1 MDPFLST
8 GNLPFYLDRGQDISA
23 LIEQDQSSI
32 ASKRTSID
40 CKRLITSAF
49 SPQITIASSE
59 EVDKIAAG
67 FGFHSFFQLLK
78 PFGDHIQH
86 KFQIKDSQLV
96 SRVADDFSVR
106 FTRPLSDLLSV
117 QEAEIK
123 ERHKIQLFNQHSFE
137 LLLAEYIQSID
148 LHLKNAKKNNDKA
161 LEILLKDSIYMKF
174 FTKLLSSSTITSFE
188 SINHPVASFIIIS
201 ANDTYD
207 HARHMLI
214 DFKSTK
220 LPEFMSIDDILPIF
234 LIVHDESQESD
245 QKKAF
250 QLKDHIKKQLFADAF
265 VLGLSTNKEANPQML
280 LPPLLSSIDEELQ
293 NTHLTSIGTP
303 TLPASTITSIY
314 QVLIDIIQRKIIPFM
329 EKKIA
334 TWDDQVISPRK
345 SITGRLF
352 NVSKRYFGGSKNQQ
366 TGGEHSSNYNLERG
380 SYGSGSVEAL
390 TRKLADWSFMLRD
403 YRYAYTTYELA
414 RKDFL
419 SDKAWPHLASA
430 QEMAAVSLLMGAT
443 NITSKIKNDTIDPL
457 VDSSNYT
464 FLARCGLKTYALR
477 SILIVSELFCTLR
490 DGWSSAPA
498 ALKWVRKAL
507 SDNLVGRIGKSLLLE
522 RVAYINSIYMSSQA
536 KIILS
541 KKLLHPEEK
550 TEETKELEAL
560 NPLKL
565 QKDNMATIGL
575 TNNRKAALWNL
586 IAAKDWDP
594 VSQPLQV
601 QICLDMTK
609 DVYQDK
615 SFVERESSL
624 YKKLEVAYEKTLANT
639 QA

>member
-1 MDPFLST
+1 MDPFLSIC
-8 GNLPFYLDRGQDISA
+8 NLPFYLDRGKDISA
-23 LIEQDQSSI
+23 LIEQDHSTI
-32 ASKRTSID
+32 ASKRTSLD
-40 CKRLITSAF
+40 CKRLVTSAF
-49 SPQITIASSE
+49 SPQITIASSD
-59 EVDKIAAG
+59 EVDKIAAD
-67 FGFHSFFQLLK
+67 FGYHSFFQLLK

-123 ERHKIQLFNQHSFE
+123 ERHKIQLFNQHTFE
-137 LLLAEYIQSID
+137 LLLAEYIQAID
-148 LHLKNAKKNNDKA
+148 PHLRRAQIENNRQLEVLLKN
-161 LEILLKDSIYMKF
+161 SIYMKF
-174 FTKLLSSSTITSFE
+174 FTKILSSSTITSFE
-188 SINHPVASFIIIS
+188 SINHPVASFIIIG

-207 HARHMLI
+207 HAKHMLI

-220 LPEFMSIDDILPIF
+220 LPEFMSIEDILPIF
-234 LIVHDESQESD
+234 LIVHDDTSETD
-245 QKKAF
+245 QRKAF
-250 QLKDHIKKQLFADAF
+250 QLRDHIKKQLFTDAF
-265 VLGLSTNKEANPQML
+265 VLGLSLKKDANPQML
-280 LPPLLSSIDEELQ
+280 NPPILSSIDEELQ

-303 TLPASTITSIY
+303 TLPASTITSTY
-314 QVLIDIIQRKIIPFM
+314 QVLKDIVQKKIIPFM

-334 TWDDQVISPRK
+334 TWDDQVITPRK

-366 TGGEHSSNYNLERG
+366 STGEHSSNYNLEKG
-380 SYGSGSVEAL
+380 FYGSGSIEAL

-414 RKDFL
+414 KKDFL
-419 SDKAWPHLASA
+419 SDKAWPHLASS
-430 QEMAAVSLLMGAT
+430 QEMAAISLLMGAT

-536 KIILS
+536 KIIIS

-550 TEETKELEAL
+550 SEETKELEAL

-565 QKDNMATIGL
+565 AKDNTATIGL
-575 TNNRKAALWNL
+575 TNYRKAALWNL

-609 DVYQDK
+609 DVYEGK

-624 YKKLEVAYEKTLANT
+624 YRKLHVGYEKSLTHET
-639 QA
+639 